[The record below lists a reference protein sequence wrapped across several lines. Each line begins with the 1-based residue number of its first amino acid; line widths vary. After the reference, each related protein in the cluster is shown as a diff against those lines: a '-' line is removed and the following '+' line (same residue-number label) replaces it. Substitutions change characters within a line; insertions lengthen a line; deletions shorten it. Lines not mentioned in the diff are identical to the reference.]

1 MASMRA
7 LNEEGASK
15 ECLSSAEWSRI
26 PPTGKTLEGFFRSE
40 LYGLIR
46 KGLVKSAAIK
56 EPGSLKTGKRLI
68 YIPSLR
74 KYISS
79 HVEVKEEAV

>member
-1 MASMRA
+1 MASMKA
-7 LNEEGASK
+7 LSEAGVRT
-15 ECLSSAEWSRI
+15 ECVSSPEWSRL

-46 KGLVKSAAIK
+46 KGLVKSAAVK

-74 KYISS
+74 EYIASFAQ
-79 HVEVKEEAV
+79 VNGEAV